1 LDILREAVEA
11 TVNESLAAI
20 SAQLI
25 AEHPKVEQVT
35 LVYINSTDPSVTHT
49 NAADATTEL
58 TTTKRSS
65 DDGMISRARPQQH
78 DHNKNSKKKTKKD
91 KVCQINCST
100 C

>member
-1 LDILREAVEA
+1 M
-11 TVNESLAAI
+11 NESLAAI

-35 LVYINSTDPSVTHT
+35 LVYINSTNPSVTHT
-49 NAADATTEL
+49 NAAGATTEL
-58 TTTKRSS
+58 ATTKRSS

-91 KVCQINCST
+91 KVYQIHSSVRLQV
-100 C
+100 

>member
-1 LDILREAVEA
+1 VEA

-25 AEHPKVEQVT
+25 AEHPKVEQMT
-35 LVYINSTDPSVTHT
+35 LVYINSTNPAVTHT
-49 NAADATTEL
+49 NAAGATTEL
-58 TTTKRSS
+58 ATTKRSS

-78 DHNKNSKKKTKKD
+78 DHKNSKKKTKKD
-91 KVCQINCST
+91 KVCQIQSST